1 MLIAN
6 DWTKN
11 QVAIYYIIQD
21 IILGTKLPVPD
32 CFGTIVSPNL
42 VLTTKTCLIE
52 YATSGKVVHLL
63 TQRTGQLT
71 PEARSQLSSKLH

>member
-1 MLIAN
+1 MLVAN

-11 QVAIYYIIQD
+11 QVAIYYFSQD

-52 YATSGKVVHLL
+52 YATSGKVVHML
-63 TQRTGQLT
+63 TQRTG
-71 PEARSQLSSKLH
+71 